1 MEQTVETTTKHKR
14 RRVLPP
20 QTVWPL
26 LFTLGNLVAG
36 FAAIHYAYKGDEWQ
50 GPWGWTGL
58 TMAGALVFLGMFLD
72 SLDGSVARLTDSVT
86 ELGAALDSLADL
98 VTCGVAPAFM
108 VLALVSTY
116 LGDDGKLILLGPDA
130 DLPWGKVVWGI
141 AAVYVCCTALRLAR
155 FTVET
160 APDHLLEDG
169 AAFHG
174 IPSPGAA
181 GLVASLILLHQ
192 HVLANGTD
200 AQWFAQAYAFGMP
213 IVMLCGALLMV
224 SSIPYDHFVKRYLG
238 RPQSFKFIAYVVIVL
253 FLCIWWFQA
262 TVAFAFVAYA
272 LSGPIHAYKN
282 RKKLVQEI

>member
-98 VTCGVAPAFM
+98 VTCGCVYGFSPCF
-108 VLALVSTY
+108 Y
-116 LGDDGKLILLGPDA
+116 LS
-130 DLPWGKVVWGI
+130 
-141 AAVYVCCTALRLAR
+141 RR
-155 FTVET
+155 
-160 APDHLLEDG
+160 
-169 AAFHG
+169 
-174 IPSPGAA
+174 
-181 GLVASLILLHQ
+181 
-192 HVLANGTD
+192 
-200 AQWFAQAYAFGMP
+200 
-213 IVMLCGALLMV
+213 
-224 SSIPYDHFVKRYLG
+224 
-238 RPQSFKFIAYVVIVL
+238 
-253 FLCIWWFQA
+253 
-262 TVAFAFVAYA
+262 
-272 LSGPIHAYKN
+272 
-282 RKKLVQEI
+282 